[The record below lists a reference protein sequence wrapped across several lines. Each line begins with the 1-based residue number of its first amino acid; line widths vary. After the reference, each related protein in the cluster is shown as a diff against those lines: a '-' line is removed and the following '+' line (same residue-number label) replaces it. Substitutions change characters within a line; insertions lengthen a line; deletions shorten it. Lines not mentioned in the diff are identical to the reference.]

1 MRVMTWNLWWQFG
14 PWRERAAAISAVVR
28 EQDPDIL
35 LLQEVWGEAGTSSAH
50 EIAARLGSH
59 VALTDDTIG
68 GRNQAGIHNA
78 IVSRWPLC
86 DVVSHPLP
94 RLNGAPGHRRALTA
108 TTEAP
113 SGRWPLVSTHLDY
126 RFDDSAVRQVQA
138 EALLRIVDGLR
149 TDPDTDPPVVIGGEF
164 NAVPDADEIRLLNG
178 RRAAPVHNLVL
189 TDCWAHV
196 GEGPG
201 VTWRSDNPY
210 QASSSWP
217 NRRLDYVF
225 VTWPRPKPFGNPVR
239 AWLAGVDGV
248 DGIWPSDHAA
258 VVVDVHDG
266 RP

>member
-1 MRVMTWNLWWQFG
+1 MMRVMTWNLWWQFG
-14 PWRERAAAISAVVR
+14 PWRERAVAISAVVR
-28 EQDPDIL
+28 EQVPDIL

-50 EIAARLGSH
+50 EIAAALGFH
-59 VALTDDTIG
+59 VAITDDTIG

-94 RLNGAPGHRRALTA
+94 RLNGAAGHRR
-108 TTEAP
+108 
-113 SGRWPLVSTHLDY
+113 
-126 RFDDSAVRQVQA
+126 AVRQVQA

-149 TDPDTDPPVVIGGEF
+149 TDPDTDPPVVIGGDF

-189 TDCWAHV
+189 TDCWDHV
-196 GEGPG
+196 GDGPG

-210 QASSSWP
+210 QAHSAWP

-225 VTWPRPKPFGNPVR
+225 VSWPRPKPLGNPRR
-239 AWLAGVDGV
+239 AWLAGVDPV
-248 DGIWPSDHAA
+248 DGIWASDHAA
-258 VVVDVHDG
+258 VVVELHDERG
-266 RP
+266 